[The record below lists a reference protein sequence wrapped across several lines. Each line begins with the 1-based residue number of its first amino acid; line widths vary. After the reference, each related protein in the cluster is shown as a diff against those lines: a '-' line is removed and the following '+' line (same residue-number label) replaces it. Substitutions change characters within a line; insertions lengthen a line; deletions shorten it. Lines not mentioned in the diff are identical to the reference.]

1 MEWPELSKVILSAAS
16 VAVIGGAIYAIIK
29 FLYYLATL
37 KKTRRES
44 LKVSFDRTVDQLS
57 SNSKSSQLSAAV
69 LLRRFL
75 GTKVARKYPYLEKET
90 INVISSLA
98 KTLPTNVFQKT
109 LVDGLAYAS
118 DLSLCDLQKTNL
130 QDALIDNKKRPV
142 LMNETDLFLSDL
154 SYANIK
160 GVTGHG
166 IIFYRAILFCARI
179 KNCDFTNANFRGADL
194 TGVAFK
200 DCILNGADF
209 TDALNVPPSIKKELQ
224 NGVFP
229 VKKDKKKQDV
239 KITAKHESNE
249 KTVFFS
255 MPGKLTK
262 EDELLT
268 KDIKTTLE
276 GKGYK
281 VIYYKRDQY
290 PNFGQF
296 NQVRESIAH
305 SSAMVAFGLKQLNI
319 EKASYR
325 PGTEEERSWDGKW
338 LSTPWSEIEVGMGL
352 MKGMPILLVCDPAID
367 NGVFDSGLSEC
378 FVATIYTTE
387 DCKKLEQN
395 EKFIEW
401 LSKI

>member
-1 MEWPELSKVILSAAS
+1 MDWKEIIFNAAS
-16 VAVIGGAIYAIIK
+16 IAVIGGAVYAIIK
-29 FLYYLATL
+29 FIYYIVTL
-37 KKTRRES
+37 KKTRREN
-44 LKVSFDRTVDQLS
+44 LKASFDRTIDQLS
-57 SNSKSSQLSAAV
+57 SNSKTSQLSAAV

-75 GTKVARKYPYLEKET
+75 GTKIAKKYPYLEKET

-118 DLSLCDLQKTNL
+118 DLSFCDLQKTNL
-130 QDALIDNKKRPV
+130 QDALLDNKKRHI

-154 SYANIK
+154 SYANIE
-160 GVTGHG
+160 GITGHG
-166 IIFYRAILFCARI
+166 IIFYRAILFCTRI
-179 KNCDFTNANFRGADL
+179 KNCDFTGANFRGADL

-209 TDALNVPPSIKKELQ
+209 TNALNVPLSIKQKLQ
-224 NGVFP
+224 DGVFP
-229 VKKDKKKQDV
+229 VMKDKKKRDV
-239 KITAKHESNE
+239 KITARHESNE
-249 KTVFFS
+249 KTIFFS
-255 MPGKLTK
+255 MPGLLTK

-268 KDIKTTLE
+268 KDIKMTLA
-276 GKGYK
+276 KMGYE
-281 VIYYKRDQY
+281 VIYYNRDKY
-290 PNFGQF
+290 PSFGQF
-296 NQVRESIAH
+296 NRVRESIAR
-305 SSAMVAFGLKQLNI
+305 SSAIVAFGLKQLNI

-325 PGTEEERSWDGKW
+325 PGTEEERIWNGKW
-338 LSTPWSEIEVGMGL
+338 MSTPWSEIEVGMGL

-367 NGVFDSGLSEC
+367 NGVFDSSLSEC

-395 EKFIEW
+395 PKFIEW